1 MEGDIVKKKFRYGK
15 LERKNFKWIYL
26 FLLPTVVIFV
36 MFYVQPIATMLYTSF
51 TKWDGF
57 NSPTFNGVRNYVR
70 LVTNSAAAASMRN
83 LVLWSIIAM
92 TLHVGFG
99 VLTAFVLYKKPKG

>member
-1 MEGDIVKKKFRYGK
+1 MNRRTKKRIQEFTFIVPALIMFSVFVAYP
-15 LERKNFKWIYL
+15 
-26 FLLPTVVIFV
+26 FLQGIP
-36 MFYVQPIATMLYTSF
+36 MSF